1 MLKSLQ
7 YKEFLK
13 YKLDSA
19 SLYEIEDI
27 FAKLVDAYEE
37 LELKEVK
44 LDKYYESAMEQSSF
58 RAEVIEYIL
67 QACNDK
73 DPCYTETKEL
83 IKEINQIVE
92 NSYVEL

>member
-1 MLKSLQ
+1 MLKSLE

-13 YKLDSA
+13 YKLRTS
-19 SLYEIEDI
+19 SLDEIEKKFEELID
-27 FAKLVDAYEE
+27 LCEE
-37 LELKEVK
+37 LELKEEK
-44 LDKYYESAMEQSSF
+44 LDKYYESSMEQSSF

-73 DPCYTETKEL
+73 DPRYTETKEL

>member
-1 MLKSLQ
+1 MLKSLH

-13 YKLDSA
+13 YKLSSA

-27 FAKLVDAYEE
+27 FAKLVDDYEE
-37 LELKEVK
+37 LELKEEK
-44 LDKYYESAMEQSSF
+44 LDKYYESSMEQSSF

-73 DPCYTETKEL
+73 DPRYTETKEL

>member
-1 MLKSLQ
+1 
-7 YKEFLK
+7 
-13 YKLDSA
+13 
-19 SLYEIEDI
+19 
-27 FAKLVDAYEE
+27 
-37 LELKEVK
+37 
-44 LDKYYESAMEQSSF
+44 MEQSSF

-73 DPCYTETKEL
+73 DPRYTETKEL